1 MVAEIMRAAGFA
13 EVCFLIAFILFCI
26 EFVMH
31 LAVRERA
38 TPWPYNWL
46 LMIAGLAFIAL
57 GWLAQPTVP

>member
-1 MVAEIMRAAGFA
+1 MRAAGFA

-26 EFVMH
+26 EFVM
-31 LAVRERA
+31 RFA
-38 TPWPYNWL
+38 TARRTDWYYNWL